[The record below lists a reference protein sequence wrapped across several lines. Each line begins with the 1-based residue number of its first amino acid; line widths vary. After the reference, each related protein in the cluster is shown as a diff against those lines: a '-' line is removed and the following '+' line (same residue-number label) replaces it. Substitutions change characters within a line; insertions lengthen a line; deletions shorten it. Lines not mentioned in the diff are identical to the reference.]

1 METSRPEDLDSTNI
15 SFEELQQ
22 QINNPILIE
31 LNESVDCLSEIII
44 KETEEKKRRTTKG
57 YEEEFQT
64 LIIIK
69 IKEDLRKL

>member
-1 METSRPEDLDSTNI
+1 METSRPEDLHSTNI
-15 SFEELQQ
+15 SFEGLQQ

-31 LNESVDCLSEIII
+31 LNEGVDCLSEIII
-44 KETEEKKRRTTKG
+44 KEIEEKKRRTTKG

>member
-15 SFEELQQ
+15 NFEGLQQ

-44 KETEEKKRRTTKG
+44 KEIEEKKRRTTKG